1 MRQVRRWTVTSAS
14 QSPSQRMST
23 NRKDN
28 LSHMR
33 AAFTD
38 DALTLVAL
46 GTLAFIIADVTH
58 EALGHGLATWA
69 VGGQP
74 VLLTTSY
81 FSSSGS
87 SSRWIPAGGGIAN
100 IIVGGLFVLALRAS
114 RVLSPHVRYF
124 FMLIIAFNLLFA
136 AAYPLYSGVAA
147 FGDWAAVIS
156 GLSPAWLWRILLVA
170 FSLMSYYLSLLLLAV
185 KMRPFCGSE
194 TPEALARLR
203 RITLIPFLAALVAAC
218 LAGALNPRGWTNILT
233 AAAPAA
239 AAAFGFTQLDHFSD
253 TRSSTL
259 SVLNEGPITRSW
271 GWIAVAVAVLIFF
284 VGILGPGVKLS

>member
-1 MRQVRRWTVTSAS
+1 MTSSRDQNGKIEIHNAG
-14 QSPSQRMST
+14 T
-23 NRKDN
+23 
-28 LSHMR
+28 L
-33 AAFTD
+33 TD

-100 IIVGGLFVLALRAS
+100 IIIGGMFVLALRTS
-114 RVLSPHVRYF
+114 RTISPRVRYF
-124 FMLIIAFNLLFA
+124 FVLIAAFNLLFA
-136 AAYPLYSGVAA
+136 AAYPLYSGIAA

-156 GLSPAWLWRILLVA
+156 GLSPAWLWRTLLGV
-170 FSLMSYYLSLLLLAV
+170 FSLVSYYLSLLLLAV
-185 KMRPFCGSE
+185 EMRPFCGSG
-194 TPEALARLR
+194 TPEALTRLR
-203 RITLIPFLAALVAAC
+203 RITLVPFLAALVVAC

-239 AAAFGFTQLDHFSD
+239 AAAFGFTQLDHFLSA
-253 TRSSTL
+253 RSSSPAL
-259 SVLNEGPITRSW
+259 LNAGPITRSW
-271 GWIAVAVAVLIFF
+271 GWIAAGVAAMILF
-284 VGILGPGVKLS
+284 VEMLGPGLKLS